1 MALAAP
7 ALARA
12 QLGAPE
18 SSALSSRQHTGS
30 AACLRPAAARLP
42 RRQRRVAAA
51 AAAADKPQRRVV
63 VTGQGVVTSLGHTP
77 EEFYNNLLAG
87 KSGIGMIEGWDTA
100 EFSTRFAGQIKD
112 FSSDGLVAKKWEK
125 RIDNVMKYMIV
136 AGKKALA
143 DASLQW
149 DGPELQDLDRSR
161 CGILIGTAMGG
172 MDTFSNA
179 VEALCTS
186 FKKMNPFCIPFAI
199 QNMGGAM
206 LAMDLGFMGPNYPI
220 ATACAT
226 GNFCIMSAAEHI
238 KRGEADLMLAG
249 GSEATIIPS
258 ALGGFIAC
266 KALSKRNEDP
276 QAASRPWDQGRDGFV
291 MGEGAG
297 VLVLESLE
305 HAQARG
311 ATILAEYVGG
321 AFTCDAHHMT
331 EPHPEGKGVILCI
344 ERALQATG
352 VAPEQVGYVNAHGT
366 STPAGDMAEYR
377 AITTALP
384 HKSLKINSTKSMIGH
399 LLGAAG
405 AVEAVA
411 TIQALRTGFLH
422 PNLNLDNPEE
432 AADLNILVGKEKQ
445 AADLDIALSNS
456 FGFGGHNSCLM
467 FRKYQAIVRMM
478 AAPPTSTTGQRPSKL
493 LSWLESSGAPAQKVT
508 LQTVDREGIEVDVT
522 VAAQP
527 LAPGDIALA
536 VPEHLIVTLDRVL
549 EDNTLAELVTTG
561 KLSELALLT
570 LYLAY
575 EKKRGKEGCFYPFI
589 RELDRM
595 QGRGSQ
601 GAKSPL
607 LWEEG
612 QVEELLA
619 GSPVVGEIQERLR
632 GIRKEFE
639 ELDTVW
645 YLAGSLFN
653 RQPFAPPTEQFS
665 LKVFTQAFT
674 AVQSSVVHLLG
685 VPLGRRF
692 ALVPLGPPLL
702 TYSSTSKAMLKYDPA
717 TRQVQLAVDRPYQAG
732 EPVLAWC
739 GPQPNSKLL
748 INYGIID
755 ESNPH
760 DRLPLSFTIPSS
772 DPLYRQKR
780 DALAQHDLSTQ
791 QTFQLQRSAPL
802 PPQLLPYLR
811 VVFATRAE
819 DIAAAS
825 FGEDATPVSPENE
838 TTVLNQ
844 LIHLLQRRQAA
855 YRTTIEQDDAII
867 ADPTTGPRQTVAA
880 RLLRIEKQILAGA
893 VQAAMALPGA
903 AEAVAVGPLPTAVK
917 ME

>member
-1 MALAAP
+1 
-7 ALARA
+7 
-12 QLGAPE
+12 
-18 SSALSSRQHTGS
+18 
-30 AACLRPAAARLP
+30 
-42 RRQRRVAAA
+42 
-51 AAAADKPQRRVV
+51 
-63 VTGQGVVTSLGHTP
+63 
-77 EEFYNNLLAG
+77 
-87 KSGIGMIEGWDTA
+87 
-100 EFSTRFAGQIKD
+100 
-112 FSSDGLVAKKWEK
+112 
-125 RIDNVMKYMIV
+125 
-136 AGKKALA
+136 
-143 DASLQW
+143 
-149 DGPELQDLDRSR
+149 
-161 CGILIGTAMGG
+161 
-172 MDTFSNA
+172 
-179 VEALCTS
+179 
-186 FKKMNPFCIPFAI
+186 
-199 QNMGGAM
+199 
-206 LAMDLGFMGPNYPI
+206 
-220 ATACAT
+220 
-226 GNFCIMSAAEHI
+226 
-238 KRGEADLMLAG
+238 
-249 GSEATIIPS
+249 
-258 ALGGFIAC
+258 
-266 KALSKRNEDP
+266 
-276 QAASRPWDQGRDGFV
+276 
-291 MGEGAG
+291 
-297 VLVLESLE
+297 
-305 HAQARG
+305 
-311 ATILAEYVGG
+311 
-321 AFTCDAHHMT
+321 
-331 EPHPEGKGVILCI
+331 
-344 ERALQATG
+344 
-352 VAPEQVGYVNAHGT
+352 
-366 STPAGDMAEYR
+366 
-377 AITTALP
+377 
-384 HKSLKINSTKSMIGH
+384 
-399 LLGAAG
+399 
-405 AVEAVA
+405 
-411 TIQALRTGFLH
+411 
-422 PNLNLDNPEE
+422 
-432 AADLNILVGKEKQ
+432 
-445 AADLDIALSNS
+445 
-456 FGFGGHNSCLM
+456 
-467 FRKYQAIVRMM
+467 MM

-493 LSWLESSGAPAQKVT
+493 LNWLEASGAPAQKVS
-508 LQTVDREGIEVDVT
+508 LATVDREGIEVDVT
-522 VAAQP
+522 VATEP

-536 VPEHLIVTLDRVL
+536 VPEHLIVSRWW
-549 EDNTLAELVTTG
+549 LAVAVRG
-561 KLSELALLT
+561 VAELALLT

-632 GIRKEFE
+632 GISKEFE

-702 TYSSTSKAMLKYDPA
+702 TYSSTSKAMLKYDPE
-717 TRQVQLAVDRPYQAG
+717 TRQVQLAVDRAYQPG

-748 INYGIID
+748 INYGIVD

-780 DALAQHDLSTQ
+780 DVLAQHDLSTQ

-819 DIAAAS
+819 DIAAAR
-825 FGEDATPVSPENE
+825 FGEDAAP
-838 TTVLNQ
+838 
-844 LIHLLQRRQAA
+844 LIHLLRRRQAA

-893 VQAAMALPGA
+893 TQAALALPGA
-903 AEAVAVGPLPTAVK
+903 AEAAALGPLPTAVK

>member
-12 QLGAPE
+12 QLGAAE
-18 SSALSSRQHTGS
+18 SSALTSRQHVGS
-30 AACLRPAAARLP
+30 VACLRPAAARLS
-42 RRQRRVAAA
+42 RRQRCVAAA
-51 AAAADKPQRRVV
+51 AAAADGKPQRRVV

-100 EFSTRFAGQIKD
+100 EYSTRFAGQIKD
-112 FSSDGLVAKKWEK
+112 FNSDGLIVKKWEK

-143 DASLQW
+143 DAGLPW
-149 DGPELQDLDRSR
+149 EGPELKDLDRSR

-172 MDTFSNA
+172 MDTFADA

-249 GSEATIIPS
+249 GSEAVIIPS
-258 ALGGFIAC
+258 AIGGFIAC
-266 KALSKRNEDP
+266 KALSKRNDDP
-276 QAASRPWDQGRDGFV
+276 QAASRPWDRDRDGFV

-331 EPHPEGKGVILCI
+331 EPQPEGKGVILCI
-344 ERALQATG
+344 ERALEATG
-352 VAPEQVGYVNAHGT
+352 VAREQVGYVNAHGT

-445 AADLDIALSNS
+445 AADIDVALSNS

-467 FRKYQAIVRMM
+467 FRKF
-478 AAPPTSTTGQRPSKL
+478 
-493 LSWLESSGAPAQKVT
+493 
-508 LQTVDREGIEVDVT
+508 
-522 VAAQP
+522 QP
-527 LAPGDIALA
+527 
-536 VPEHLIVTLDRVL
+536 
-549 EDNTLAELVTTG
+549 
-561 KLSELALLT
+561 
-570 LYLAY
+570 
-575 EKKRGKEGCFYPFI
+575 
-589 RELDRM
+589 
-595 QGRGSQ
+595 
-601 GAKSPL
+601 
-607 LWEEG
+607 
-612 QVEELLA
+612 
-619 GSPVVGEIQERLR
+619 
-632 GIRKEFE
+632 
-639 ELDTVW
+639 
-645 YLAGSLFN
+645 
-653 RQPFAPPTEQFS
+653 
-665 LKVFTQAFT
+665 
-674 AVQSSVVHLLG
+674 
-685 VPLGRRF
+685 
-692 ALVPLGPPLL
+692 
-702 TYSSTSKAMLKYDPA
+702 
-717 TRQVQLAVDRPYQAG
+717 
-732 EPVLAWC
+732 
-739 GPQPNSKLL
+739 
-748 INYGIID
+748 
-755 ESNPH
+755 
-760 DRLPLSFTIPSS
+760 
-772 DPLYRQKR
+772 
-780 DALAQHDLSTQ
+780 
-791 QTFQLQRSAPL
+791 
-802 PPQLLPYLR
+802 
-811 VVFATRAE
+811 
-819 DIAAAS
+819 
-825 FGEDATPVSPENE
+825 
-838 TTVLNQ
+838 
-844 LIHLLQRRQAA
+844 
-855 YRTTIEQDDAII
+855 
-867 ADPTTGPRQTVAA
+867 
-880 RLLRIEKQILAGA
+880 
-893 VQAAMALPGA
+893 
-903 AEAVAVGPLPTAVK
+903 
-917 ME
+917 